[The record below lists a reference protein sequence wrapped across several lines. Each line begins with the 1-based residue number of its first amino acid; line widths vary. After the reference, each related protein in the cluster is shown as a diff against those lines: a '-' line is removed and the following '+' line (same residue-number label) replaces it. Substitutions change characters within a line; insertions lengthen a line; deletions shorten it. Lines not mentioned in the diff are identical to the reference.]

1 MIIVSLMRFGV
12 AVFPGSNC
20 DYDTYYVI
28 DEILNQPVKFLH
40 WEDRKV
46 DVDCVI
52 LPGGFSFGDYLR
64 PGALASKTPLAEAI
78 YDFAQR
84 GGLVVGICN
93 GFQILTEMH
102 LLPGA
107 LIPNRHLKFVCK
119 PVYLR
124 VENDKT
130 PFTRRLEKGGVI
142 NIPIAHHDGNFYAPP
157 EELEKLERNGQVVLR
172 YCSPEGEVSPEY
184 NPNGSVNNIAG
195 IVNREGNV
203 FGLMPHPE
211 RASENELGN
220 ANGLFIWYSLLKD

>member
-1 MIIVSLMRFGV
+1 MGFMKFGV

-28 DEILNQPVKFLH
+28 DEILNKPVKFLH
-40 WEDRKV
+40 WEDRRV

-52 LPGGFSFGDYLR
+52 IPGGFSFGDYLR
-64 PGALASKTPLAEAI
+64 PGALAARTPLAEAI

-107 LIPNRHLKFVCK
+107 LIPNNQLKFVCK

-124 VENDKT
+124 VENNSV
-130 PFTRRLEKGGVI
+130 PFTKDLEKGSVI
-142 NIPIAHHDGNFYAPP
+142 KIPIAHHDGNFYAPP
-157 EELEKLERNGQVVLR
+157 EELEEIERNGQVVLR
-172 YCSPEGEVSPEY
+172 YCSPEGEVSEEF

-195 IVNREGNV
+195 IVNKNGNV

-211 RASENELGN
+211 RASEVELGN
-220 ANGLFIWYSLLKD
+220 SDGLTLWYSLLKEL